1 MTSKAEIK
9 SYLSEIKSYVSDTFL
24 MSQCVTFTADL
35 IKVGMDSNEVL
46 KVVAEYQR
54 CYILL
59 KNNKIPEDILKT
71 FTTEMWWKSR
81 DCR

>member
-1 MTSKAEIK
+1 MFKASHTPELNIYQQTTSLLKAG
-9 SYLSEIKSYVSDTFL
+9 LGL
-24 MSQCVTFTADL
+24 
-35 IKVGMDSNEVL
+35 NEVC